1 LVYNSSKVPLLKYG
15 AGAGFMHLAQE
26 TSTMFL
32 WHLTEM
38 LLPYL
43 EERANTFV
51 SSINQHYCPLVL
63 QEVELALF
71 PFLAICSGSAQK
83 TNSP

>member
-1 LVYNSSKVPLLKYG
+1 
-15 AGAGFMHLAQE
+15 MHLAQE

-63 QEVELALF
+63 QEVELALS
-71 PFLAICSGSAQK
+71 PFLEMANSAENK
-83 TNSP
+83 LAVSLAATANMR

>member
-1 LVYNSSKVPLLKYG
+1 LKYG

-38 LLPYL
+38 LIPYL
-43 EERANTFV
+43 EEKRQLNFLQHERAV
-51 SSINQHYCPLVL
+51 VL
-63 QEVELALF
+63 IDGAYGILQPA
-71 PFLAICSGSAQK
+71 CGS
-83 TNSP
+83 

>member
-1 LVYNSSKVPLLKYG
+1 
-15 AGAGFMHLAQE
+15 
-26 TSTMFL
+26 MFL

-63 QEVELALF
+63 QEVERF
-71 PFLAICSGSAQK
+71 SSRSGFSISVRPCKDAWSLRLLQI
-83 TNSP
+83 

>member
-1 LVYNSSKVPLLKYG
+1 
-15 AGAGFMHLAQE
+15 M
-26 TSTMFL
+26 

-71 PFLAICSGSAQK
+71 FEVRIQHFCQVPCKDAWSLQLLRFK
-83 TNSP
+83 